1 MTEKRA
7 YKRQPKEF
15 KEEAV
20 ALVREQGYSVAQ
32 AAEAVGVTTTVLYK
46 WKEKLEA
53 QLEGTELSDDERD
66 ELKRLRKEVKELRME
81 KEILKKASAFFAKE
95 MK

>member
-1 MTEKRA
+1 MAEKRA
-7 YKRQPKEF
+7 YKRYPKEF

-53 QLEGTELSDDERD
+53 QLEGIALSDDERD
-66 ELKRLRKEVKELRME
+66 ELSDYVEKLKSYAWKRK
-81 KEILKKASAFFAKE
+81 S
-95 MK
+95 